1 MRSRWSY
8 FYLAFYLITTFALLY
23 LSQDLSKVIV
33 SLMNIVVVLTPL
45 IGILLGTMYFYN
57 SREFVELLLAQ
68 PVKRVAVF
76 FGQYL
81 GLTLSLSLS
90 LLLGL
95 GVPFVVFGVFG
106 SAQTS
111 DFMMLLI
118 VGVLLTLVFTAIAY
132 LIAAKFENKLK
143 GFGVAIVI
151 WLIMAVLY
159 DGLLLLLMI
168 VFESYPLEQG
178 VLAAVM
184 LNPIDLSRILIMLQL
199 DISALFGYT
208 GAVFDKFFGTSQGMF
223 LALSALVL
231 WVVLP
236 IRWFLKII
244 RIKDF

>member
-231 WVVLP
+231 WVALP